1 PEFPDIQNLRTKGF
15 RFFMEAGGDG
25 QIFKLNVGHGAGDG
39 WFDGG
44 AAASIPVDTADW
56 VHLAFTISGTECVVY
71 VDGEVVAQGAFPG
84 VDWTGC
90 NLLSIGSGSPRFT
103 EWGHFSDLSYI
114 DELRLYN
121 KALSQGEVQ
130 SIRDSGL

>member
-1 PEFPDIQNLRTKGF
+1 
-15 RFFMEAGGDG
+15 
-25 QIFKLNVGHGAGDG
+25 
-39 WFDGG
+39 
-44 AAASIPVDTADW
+44 
-56 VHLAFTISGTECVVY
+56 
-71 VDGEVVAQGAFPG
+71 